1 MFEDMMV
8 MYERGK
14 QEISNIWDSIDSV
27 KMAAQASDAIKTA
40 AGTPENANM
49 VKAIEESR
57 SRNAP
62 VQLEAGIFQDTTADT
77 IVDDLEAEGL
87 EPVVEEAEVNAFD
100 MDSFKAELKEDEGVR
115 TDVYE
120 DTTGN
125 LTVGV
130 GHKVLPDD
138 NLKAGSS
145 IDDDNVDRLLDEDA
159 NAAVSQAMELGVDW
173 DNLPSPAKH
182 VLANMT
188 FQLGKTGVSKFKKTL
203 DLVKAGDYQGASV
216 EMMDS
221 KWAKQTPNRAKK
233 MSALMASSSN

>member
-1 MFEDMMV
+1 MMA

-14 QEISNIWDSIDSV
+14 QEVSNIWDSIDSV
-27 KMAAQASDAIKTA
+27 KTAAQASDAIKTA

-57 SRNAP
+57 SRGVP
-62 VQLEAGIFQDTTADT
+62 VELEAGIFEDTTADT
-77 IVDDLEAEGL
+77 VVDDL
-87 EPVVEEAEVNAFD
+87 EAEVNAFD
-100 MDSFKAELKEDEGVR
+100 MDAFKAELKEDEGVR

-138 NLKAGSS
+138 NLKADSS

-159 NAAVSQAMELGVDW
+159 NTAVSQAMELGVDW